1 MSKNIVNIQ
10 GDVDCNKI
18 NIIDNIKTI
27 MMLAV
32 VFYHSCCFFTG
43 NWFDVVEPVYKSN
56 IITHIAYWLNTFH
69 VQTFT
74 MTSGFLFY
82 ALRKNTENIIIL
94 IKILQRE

>member
-56 IITHIAYWLNTFH
+56 IITHIAYWQYFSCANFYDDIR
-69 VQTFT
+69 
-74 MTSGFLFY
+74 LFV
-82 ALRKNTENIIIL
+82 LCIKKKIRKI
-94 IKILQRE
+94 